1 MQGELTRAQ
10 LFLLYP
16 MATLNILRLRHLY
29 ACLQRPVAHSDI
41 EKIVEAAQRVPS
53 WCNAQPWQLILCEGA
68 QTKILAAALTAA
80 AKEGLQAPEIPFPES
95 YSGKYKHR
103 RSTCGWQLYEA
114 VGVAKG
120 DRAASRQQMLQNYRF
135 FNAPQVAI
143 LTIPKELGA
152 YAALDAGAFVTAFTL
167 AAQALGIA
175 TIAQAA
181 IAGMAPI
188 LRENLQ
194 IEADRDILCAVSF
207 GYEDKHH
214 PANAFRTKRAGVHEV
229 LRWHKPD

>member
-1 MQGELTRAQ
+1 MSYAIGLADPLSIHVNTYGTAQNNLTDK
-10 LFLLYP
+10 
-16 MATLNILRLRHLY
+16 
-29 ACLQRPVAHSDI
+29 DI

-68 QTKILAAALTAA
+68 QTKMLAAALTAA

-229 LRWHKPD
+229 LRWHKLD

>member
-1 MQGELTRAQ
+1 MLAPFE
-10 LFLLYP
+10 
-16 MATLNILRLRHLY
+16 TLNAL
-29 ACLQRPVAHSDI
+29 LQTRYSCRAFLDRPVAHSDI

-68 QTKILAAALTAA
+68 QTKMLAAALTAA
-80 AKEGLQAPEIPFPES
+80 AKEGLQAPEIPFPER

-143 LTIPKELGA
+143 LTIPTDFGA
-152 YAALDAGAFVTAFTL
+152 SAALDAGAFVAASPL
-167 AAQALGIA
+167 AAPARGLD
-175 TIAQAA
+175 TLTQAA
-181 IAGMAPI
+181 LAVVPPP
-188 LRENLQ
+188 LR
-194 IEADRDILCAVSF
+194 
-207 GYEDKHH
+207 
-214 PANAFRTKRAGVHEV
+214 
-229 LRWHKPD
+229 

>member
-1 MQGELTRAQ
+1 MLAPFE
-10 LFLLYP
+10 
-16 MATLNILRLRHLY
+16 TLNVL
-29 ACLQRPVAHSDI
+29 LQTRYSCRAFLDRPVAHSDI

-68 QTKILAAALTAA
+68 QTKVLADALTAA

-188 LRENLQ
+188 LREKLQ

>member
-1 MQGELTRAQ
+1 M
-10 LFLLYP
+10 
-16 MATLNILRLRHLY
+16 
-29 ACLQRPVAHSDI
+29 
-41 EKIVEAAQRVPS
+41 
-53 WCNAQPWQLILCEGA
+53 
-68 QTKILAAALTAA
+68 LAAALTEA
-80 AKEGLQAPEIPFPES
+80 AKQGLQAPEIPFPES

-114 VGVAKG
+114 VGVTKG
-120 DRAASRQQMLQNYRF
+120 DRAASRQQMLENYRF

-152 YAALDAGAFVTAFTL
+152 YAALDAGAFITAFTL

-188 LRENLQ
+188 LREKLQ

>member
-1 MQGELTRAQ
+1 MLAPFE
-10 LFLLYP
+10 
-16 MATLNILRLRHLY
+16 TLNAL
-29 ACLQRPVAHSDI
+29 LQTRYSCRAFLDRPVAHSDI

-68 QTKILAAALTAA
+68 QTKVLADALTAA
-80 AKEGLQAPEIPFPES
+80 AKEGLQAPEVPFPES

-188 LRENLQ
+188 LREKLQ
-194 IEADRDILCAVSF
+194 IETDRDILCAVSF

>member
-1 MQGELTRAQ
+1 M
-10 LFLLYP
+10 P
-16 MATLNILRLRHLY
+16 
-29 ACLQRPVAHSDI
+29 
-41 EKIVEAAQRVPS
+41 EKLWFFKGAEGGIPNHPQEMGGLGRVE
-53 WCNAQPWQLILCEGA
+53 
-68 QTKILAAALTAA
+68 
-80 AKEGLQAPEIPFPES
+80 
-95 YSGKYKHR
+95 SG
-103 RSTCGWQLYEA
+103 G
-114 VGVAKG
+114 
-120 DRAASRQQMLQNYRF
+120 
-135 FNAPQVAI
+135 
-143 LTIPKELGA
+143 
-152 YAALDAGAFVTAFTL
+152 FVTAFTL